1 MEEIYHIPAMLKE
14 TIEGLAIKPN
24 GVYVDVTFGGGGHS
38 RAILKKLAS
47 PQLLPEGKGDR
58 IPSGTMDD
66 VNKGHLYSF
75 DQDIEAYENS
85 KGDGEAAFIDNPR
98 WTFVHSNFRYLRNW
112 MDYYGVKEI
121 DGLLADLGVSFH
133 HFDCPERGFS
143 FRFSAPLDMRMNQTA
158 KRTAADIVNGYSE
171 EELAK
176 IFWLYGEMKNGRG
189 IARNI
194 CKARSQK
201 PILRTEELVEV
212 ALNIKAQPHR
222 FVLRPSTGRSIGQS
236 PSPHE
241 GEGSR
246 MTSGTM
252 NDEKNAGLKT
262 RETQGKGDAG
272 LKTREQNEGKNPPS
286 MADTRELDIPAQY
299 KKDLARLFQALRIE
313 VNDEMGALREMLV
326 AARDLVKPGGRIAIL
341 TYHSLEDRLV
351 QNFFRSGNLEGTIE
365 KDFYGNAI
373 TPFDVIEKG
382 RVASDD
388 EVERNP
394 RSRSAKLRVAEKK
407 GEAPKH
413 APERA

>member
-1 MEEIYHIPAMLKE
+1 MENVYHIPAMLKE

-38 RAILKKLAS
+38 RAILEALENSQITINNLQGACKS
-47 PQLLPEGKGDR
+47 FVQ
-58 IPSGTMDD
+58 
-66 VNKGHLYSF
+66 NKGHLYSF
-75 DQDIEAYENS
+75 DQDIEAWNNS
-85 KGDGEAAFIDNPR
+85 QFTIYNSQFIDNAK

-158 KRTAADIVNGYSE
+158 KRTAADIVNTYSE

-176 IFWLYGEMKNGRG
+176 VFWLYGELKNGRG

-201 PILRTEELVEV
+201 PILRTEELV
-212 ALNIKAQPHR
+212 AAAMNMPLAK
-222 FVLRPSTGRSIGQS
+222 LTGTEQG
-236 PSPHE
+236 
-241 GEGSR
+241 
-246 MTSGTM
+246 
-252 NDEKNAGLKT
+252 A
-262 RETQGKGDAG
+262 TQG
-272 LKTREQNEGKNPPS
+272 EEEGNPPRL
-286 MADTRELDIPAQY
+286 ADVRELEVPTNA

-326 AARDLVKPGGRIAIL
+326 AARDLLKPGGRIAIL

-351 QNFFRSGNLEGTIE
+351 KNFLRSGNLEGTIE
-365 KDFYGNAI
+365 KDFYGNNLS
-373 TPFDVIEKG
+373 PFEVIEKG
-382 RVASDD
+382 REASEE

-394 RSRSAKLRVAEKK
+394 RARSAKLRVAE
-407 GEAPKH
+407 
-413 APERA
+413 RRSN

>member
-14 TIEGLAIKPN
+14 TIDGLAIKPN

-38 RAILKKLAS
+38 RAILNHLTPTSKPHPTS
-47 PQLLPEGKGDR
+47 PQGEEDKGA
-58 IPSGTMDD
+58 
-66 VNKGHLYSF
+66 GHLYSF
-75 DQDIEAYENS
+75 DQDIEAFNNS
-85 KGDGEAAFIDNPR
+85 QLTSHNSQSEDGDEGFVNNPN

-143 FRFSAPLDMRMNQTA
+143 FRFSAPLDMRMNQTS

-189 IARNI
+189 IAKNI

-201 PILRTEELVEV
+201 PILRTEELIKNLTPTLSSREGGIHILENGEIEV
-212 ALNIKAQPHR
+212 
-222 FVLRPSTGRSIGQS
+222 
-236 PSPHE
+236 
-241 GEGSR
+241 
-246 MTSGTM
+246 
-252 NDEKNAGLKT
+252 
-262 RETQGKGDAG
+262 
-272 LKTREQNEGKNPPS
+272 
-286 MADTRELDIPAQY
+286 PAQY

-313 VNDEMGALREMLV
+313 VNDEMGALRDMLV
-326 AARDLVKPGGRIAIL
+326 AARDMLKPGGRIAIL

-351 QNFFRSGNLEGTIE
+351 KNFLRSGNLEGTIE
-365 KDFYGNAI
+365 KDFYGNI
-373 TPFDVIEKG
+373 LTPFEIIEKG
-382 RVASDD
+382 RTACAE

-394 RSRSAKLRVAEKK
+394 RSRSAKLRVGRKITPPRESSTTVHWTLDRAELFTPQ
-407 GEAPKH
+407 GRE
-413 APERA
+413 EDNG